1 MRLRPRG
8 MRAGMAEAAKESRYA
23 RVRALFAKLG
33 PGLVTG
39 AADDDPSGI
48 ATYSQAGA
56 QFGFGMLWSTL
67 LTLPLMA
74 GIQLVAA
81 RIGCVTG
88 RGVAA
93 NIRQHYPPALLY
105 ALVTALLA
113 ANTINIGADI
123 GAMAEALKLV
133 AGGPANAYAVL
144 FGAICVLLQVFMPYP
159 RYAPLLKWSTLALFS
174 YIATLF
180 VVDVPWSEVARRI
193 VAPGI
198 APSDDYLLALVA
210 VLGTT
215 ISPYLFFWQA
225 SQEVEDQQANG
236 HPAPLIRK
244 PRRAGRELG
253 RIEVD
258 TYVGMGF
265 SNFIAFCI
273 MLTSAIA
280 LHARGVTDIRS
291 AADAASALKPV
302 VGDFAFA
309 LFSLGII
316 GTGMLAIPVLAGSA
330 AYAVA
335 EAFRWRRG
343 LACLPLEAPGF
354 YGIIVAATL
363 LGIAIDFSHVD
374 PFKALIWAAVI
385 NGIVAVPVMAVMM
398 RLAARPDVMGKF
410 AISKRLAFTG
420 WASTCVMAVAVGAL
434 LFSLV

>member
-1 MRLRPRG
+1 MSENGKPSRRARLR
-8 MRAGMAEAAKESRYA
+8 ALA
-23 RVRALFAKLG
+23 RQLG
-33 PGLVTG
+33 PGLITG

-56 QFGFGMLWSTL
+56 QFGYGMLWSLL

-105 ALVTALLA
+105 VLVTALLV

-133 AGGPANAYAVL
+133 AGGPAHLYSL
-144 FGAICVLLQVFMPYP
+144 MFGAICVLLQVFMPYH
-159 RYAPLLKWSTLALFS
+159 RYAPLLKWSTLVLFA
-174 YIATLF
+174 YVATLF
-180 VVDVPWSEVARRI
+180 VVDVPWAEVARRI
-193 VAPGI
+193 VAPGVDF
-198 APSDDYLLALVA
+198 SNDYLLALVA

-236 HPAPLIRK
+236 HPAPLIKK
-244 PRRAGRELG
+244 PRRAVKELG

-258 TYVGMGF
+258 TYVGMAF

-280 LHARGVTDIRS
+280 LHANGITDIRS
-291 AADAASALKPV
+291 AADAANALRPV
-302 VGDFAFA
+302 AGDWAFMF
-309 LFSLGII
+309 FSFGII

-335 EAFRWRRG
+335 EAFRWPRG
-343 LACLPLEAPGF
+343 LARLPLEAPGF
-354 YGIIVAATL
+354 YGIIVAATVI
-363 LGIAIDFSHVD
+363 GIAIDFSHVD

-385 NGIVAVPVMAVMM
+385 NGIVAVPVMVVMM
-398 RLAARPDVMGKF
+398 RLAARRDVMGKF
-410 AISKRLAFTG
+410 AISRRLAWTG
-420 WASTCVMAVAVGAL
+420 WVSTCVMAVAVGAL
-434 LFSLV
+434 LVSLA

>member
-1 MRLRPRG
+1 MSENGKSSRCARLRTL
-8 MRAGMAEAAKESRYA
+8 A
-23 RVRALFAKLG
+23 RQLG
-33 PGLVTG
+33 PGLITG

-56 QFGFGMLWSTL
+56 QFGYGMLWSLL

-93 NIRQHYPPALLY
+93 NIRQHYPPSLLY
-105 ALVTALLA
+105 ALVTALLV

-133 AGGPANAYAVL
+133 AGGPAHLYSL
-144 FGAICVLLQVFMPYP
+144 MFGAICVLLQVFMPYH
-159 RYAPLLKWSTLALFS
+159 RYAPLLKWSTLSLFA
-174 YIATLF
+174 YVATLF
-180 VVDVPWSEVARRI
+180 VVDVPWAEVARRI
-193 VAPGI
+193 VAPGV
-198 APSDDYLLALVA
+198 DFGNDYLLALVA

-236 HPAPLIRK
+236 HPAPLIKK
-244 PRRAGRELG
+244 PRRAVKELG

-258 TYVGMGF
+258 TYVGMAF

-280 LHARGVTDIRS
+280 LHANGITDIRS
-291 AADAASALKPV
+291 AADAANALRPVAGDSA
-302 VGDFAFA
+302 F
-309 LFSLGII
+309 LFFSFGII

-335 EAFRWRRG
+335 EAFRWPRG
-343 LACLPLEAPGF
+343 LARLPLEAPGF
-354 YGIIVAATL
+354 YGIIVAATVI
-363 LGIAIDFSHVD
+363 GIAIDFSHVD

-385 NGIVAVPVMAVMM
+385 NGIVAVPVMVVMM
-398 RLAARPDVMGKF
+398 RLAARRDVMGKF
-410 AISKRLAFTG
+410 AISRGLAWTG

-434 LFSLV
+434 LVSLA